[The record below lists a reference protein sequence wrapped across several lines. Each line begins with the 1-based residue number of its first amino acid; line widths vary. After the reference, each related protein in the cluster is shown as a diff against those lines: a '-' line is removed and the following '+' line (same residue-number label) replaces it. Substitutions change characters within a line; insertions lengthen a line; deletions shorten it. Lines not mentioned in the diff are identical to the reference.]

1 MISSFFISQVLAQD
15 NICYSCQGYWN
26 PADCYDPSCCVGT
39 LNPHFCYG
47 RDIVI
52 GKVFG
57 WSMLGLQS
65 LTLFG
70 VIAILVLTYRIS
82 GILVKGRIGSAES
95 SKTSVEKK
103 SD

>member
-1 MISSFFISQVLAQD
+1 MISSFFISQVLAD
-15 NICYSCQGYWN
+15 FCYSCQGNW
-26 PADCYDPSCCVGT
+26 DPEGCRDPRCCAGILVTHMCNG
-39 LNPHFCYG
+39 P
-47 RDIVI
+47 DIVI
-52 GKVFG
+52 GKEFG

-70 VIAILVLTYRIS
+70 VIAILVLTYRI
-82 GILVKGRIGSAES
+82 LVKGRIGSAES